1 MAKNERLDYDLEIN
15 EGETPLITLEALDH
29 LNVTIPTNT
38 IASIWLRI
46 DDYFS
51 DTAIKA
57 NTDLGITVNPV
68 TYTMLEAETRII
80 NKERDFE
87 YRFMTFDFTYATS
100 RHITD
105 EYILKIN
112 NLKYHEV

>member
-15 EGETPLITLEALDH
+15 EGETPAVTLEARDH
-29 LNVTIPTNT
+29 LSVLVPTNT
-38 IASIWLRI
+38 ITNIMLRV

-57 NTDLGITVNPV
+57 NTDLGIAANPV
-68 TYTMLEAETRII
+68 TYTLLEAETRVI
-80 NKERDFE
+80 NKEREYE
-87 YRFMTFDFTYATS
+87 YRFMTFDFTYAGS

-105 EYILKIN
+105 EYILKII